1 MTTDAAPN
9 VLLIILDGVRASNTS
24 LGGHT
29 RPTTPNLEQIAEQA
43 TVYRR
48 AYAPSN
54 WSLPSHTSLFTGYH
68 VPEHRVSVQ
77 CDTLREGHTVWEYLR
92 DTLGYS
98 TGVFSQ
104 NQFITSNEFGLANG
118 FDTIAGPV
126 SARRYP
132 FQDAPTPDD
141 THHNETLV
149 SRFLRIIQSD
159 QPVRATINTLCCE
172 LENASQRLQSV
183 DHRIPQLPIRPRY
196 RSPAALHA
204 DRFHQWQQQ
213 QDGAWAACLNFMDA
227 NTMHFPWPAPGE
239 WSGII
244 QQVIYR
250 ELQHPRWDFYSG
262 SEPWWKLQALEPWYD
277 EGIRITDAV
286 LGDVY
291 TALERSGALENTFV
305 VVTSDHGDGL
315 GERSNV
321 RSGFRTAAHSAGI
334 HECLLHVPL
343 VVKAPGQ
350 DEGIEI
356 TTPVS
361 ITQFPTAVKEALRTT
376 SRGSL
381 FDTDDPVIAEA
392 RHDRLFEYLQS
403 ADEWQLNRY
412 ANEIDLSQF
421 AGTARA
427 VYEPYQGTVRK
438 SISWGE
444 DTTTVPLTDSPPHG
458 QRATNRPNS
467 VQRTFEQFEQRD
479 VKDSPSELST
489 IDRST
494 LNRLRNL
501 GYT

>member
-1 MTTDAAPN
+1 MTTGPN

-43 TVYRR
+43 TVYRQ

-68 VPEHRVSVQ
+68 VPEHRVTAQ

-126 SARRYP
+126 SARKYL
-132 FQDAPTPDD
+132 FQDAPTPDN
-141 THHNETLV
+141 THHNEALA
-149 SRFLRIIQSD
+149 SRFQRIVQSD
-159 QPVRATINTLCCE
+159 QPVRAAMNAFYCQ
-172 LENASQRLQSV
+172 LENALQRFQSI
-183 DHRIPQLPIRPRY
+183 DHWIPQLPIRPRY
-196 RSPAALHA
+196 RSPAAVHA
-204 DRFHQWQQQ
+204 DLFHQWQQQ

-244 QQVIYR
+244 QQEIYQD
-250 ELQHPRWDFYSG
+250 LQHPRWDFYSG
-262 SEPWWKLQALEPWYD
+262 HEPWWKLQALEPWYD
-277 EGIRITDAV
+277 ESIRISDAF
-286 LGDVY
+286 LGEVY
-291 TALERSGALENTFV
+291 TALERSDALENTFV
-305 VVTSDHGDGL
+305 IVTSDHGDGL

-321 RSGFRTAAHSAGI
+321 RSGLRIAAHSTGI

-343 VVKAPGQ
+343 VVKVPGQ
-350 DEGIEI
+350 DEGTEI

-361 ITQFPTAVKEALRTT
+361 ITQFPTAVKEVLQTT
-376 SRGSL
+376 SKRFL
-381 FDTDDPVIAEA
+381 FDTDDPVISEA
-392 RHDRLFEYLQS
+392 RHDRLFEYLQR
-403 ADEWQLNRY
+403 ANEWQLNRY

-427 VYEPYQGTVRK
+427 VYEPHKGKVRK

-444 DTTTVPLTDSPPHG
+444 DTTTVHLTNNAPHE
-458 QRATNRPNS
+458 QCSTKRSNR
-467 VQRTFEQFEQRD
+467 VKDIFKRFEQREI
-479 VKDSPSELST
+479 KDSPSELST

-494 LNRLRNL
+494 LERLRNL